1 MSRLRAPDGTPLSV
15 FTDGEVVVT
24 MEDGTEVVESFENM
38 GQEMEIDLSDFRLA
52 GCGGIDSVILRQT
65 DAKVAKSRE
74 EVEQHG

>member
-1 MSRLRAPDGTPLSV
+1 MMRAPDGTPLSV

-38 GQEMEIDLSDFRLA
+38 GQEMEIDLSDVRLA
-52 GCGGIDSVILRQT
+52 GCGGVNNIVIRQT

-74 EVEQHG
+74 VVESAGE

>member
-1 MSRLRAPDGTPLSV
+1 MSRLHAPDGTPLSV

-24 MEDGTEVVESFENM
+24 TINGEEYVESFENL
-38 GQEMEIDLSDFRLA
+38 GQELTLDMEDVVGLDRIESITF
-52 GCGGIDSVILRQT
+52 RQT

>member
-15 FTDGEVVVT
+15 FTDGVVVVM
-24 MEDGTEVVESFENM
+24 MEDGTEVEESFENM
-38 GQEMEIDLSDFRLA
+38 GQEMEIDLSDIRLA
-52 GCGGIDSVILRQT
+52 GCGGIDTITFRQT